1 MLYIAFMMGLLGS
14 FHCVGMCGPIAL
26 MIPIKQNNF
35 IIKTSQIL
43 FYFLGKTLTYSLLG
57 VLFGVLGRGLF
68 IREYQQNFSIFIGI
82 CIIFIGFFSIFNIKI
97 KSIENPILIALS
109 SIKSAL
115 GKQLRKKTFFSVFS
129 IGFLNGFLPCGLVY
143 MALFSALAMAD
154 IGQTTLYMAFFGL
167 GTMPL
172 MFIFILLGN
181 FLSLKVRIYIQKAIP
196 FFIILIG
203 ILFIIRGLGLG
214 FHFISPSNTNLIIQN
229 NPECIN

>member
-1 MLYIAFMMGLLGS
+1 MMGLLGS

-26 MIPIKQNNF
+26 MIPVKQNNF

-82 CIIFIGFFSIFNIKI
+82 CMIFIGFFSIFNIKI

-129 IGFLNGFLPCGLVY
+129 IGFLNGFLP
-143 MALFSALAMAD
+143 
-154 IGQTTLYMAFFGL
+154 FGL

-214 FHFISPSNTNLIIQN
+214 IHFISPSNTNLIIQN